1 MTNETS
7 VTPFSATIADL
18 TTCLLERE
26 PSRYLEVLEHLS
38 KDQDPEHKR
47 GLKEKLNEKP
57 YNTWYSNHVFSLSR
71 LVGKMN
77 QGAIDEGYEVG
88 DYYGSSNQ
96 GGIPRD
102 LGFSL
107 LKMMLNCGADI
118 MAKDYYDNSIVY
130 SLSHPE
136 QNNFYRTGNE
146 EFVKVVEGIYY
157 AGADEGIPPE
167 P

>member
-7 VTPFSATIADL
+7 VTPFSVTIADL

-71 LVGKMN
+71 LVGKIN

-88 DYYGSSNQ
+88 SYYGSRNQ
-96 GGIPRD
+96 DGIPFV
-102 LGFSL
+102 LACTL

-157 AGADEGIPPE
+157 AGAEEGIPPE
-167 P
+167 H

>member
-7 VTPFSATIADL
+7 VTPFSATIANL

-88 DYYGSSNQ
+88 DYYGSRNKE
-96 GGIPRD
+96 GISQD
-102 LGFSL
+102 LGISL
-107 LKMMLNCGADI
+107 LKMIVNAGGDI
-118 MAKDYYDNSIVY
+118 LAKDYYDNSIIDY
-130 SLSHPE
+130 LSHPE
-136 QNNFYRTGNE
+136 CSKFSRTDNE
-146 EFVKVVEGIYY
+146 EFMRVVEGIYY
-157 AGADEGIPPE
+157 AGVEEGIPPE
-167 P
+167 H